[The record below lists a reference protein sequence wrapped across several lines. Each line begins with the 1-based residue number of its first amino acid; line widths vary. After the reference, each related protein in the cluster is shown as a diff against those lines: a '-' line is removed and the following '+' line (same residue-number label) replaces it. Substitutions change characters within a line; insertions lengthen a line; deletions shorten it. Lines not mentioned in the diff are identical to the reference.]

1 MIKNI
6 RTFYSNINYIEKSLF
21 IIIAFFPISLILGNF
36 FINLTFLLIAVIFII
51 DLSLNKNFSFLKDI
65 TFWLLI
71 IFFLSLLV
79 NIFFSIDSAQSLPRV
94 LKVLIMIPF
103 IIQMKKL
110 TNKYSIEFEKIIF
123 SFWSVIFFVV
133 TLDVLFE
140 IIFGF
145 NSIGFSTSLDGR
157 IASFFGE
164 ELIVG
169 SFFYIFSLFFI
180 SYFLKFYNNY
190 KKIAL
195 IIIFIFIFISFLIG
209 ERANFIKFFITIL
222 FIYLFI
228 LEIKFKKKIFGITLL
243 FIVMS
248 LFINLNE
255 EAKYRYY
262 LQIKPLYTKD
272 GLNNFLKQSKYGA
285 HYNAAFKIFKEY
297 PVFGVGIKN
306 YRFESSKEK
315 YKNEDYS
322 KTNLR
327 WASHPHQIH
336 FEFLSETG
344 LFGYISFLI
353 FIITSVYLSTK
364 SYLKN
369 KNLFQLTSII
379 YIVVFLIPFL
389 PSGSF
394 FSTYFSSL
402 FWINYAIMMSY
413 IKK

>member
-6 RTFYSNINYIEKSLF
+6 KSFYSNINYIEKSLF
-21 IIIAFFPISLILGNF
+21 ILIAFFPISLILGNF

-51 DLSLNKNFSFLKDI
+51 DLSLNKNLSFLKDI

-79 NIFFSIDSAQSLPRV
+79 NIFFSMDFAQSLPRV

-123 SFWSVIFFVV
+123 GFWSVIFFAV

-145 NSIGFSTSLDGR
+145 NSIGFNTSLAGR

-190 KKIAL
+190 KKITL

-228 LEIKFKKKIFGITLL
+228 LEIKFKKKILGIALL

-255 EAKYRYY
+255 KAKYRYY
-262 LQIKPLYTKD
+262 HQIRALYTD
-272 GLNNFLKQSKYGA
+272 GLSNFLKQSKYGA
-285 HYNAAFKIFKEY
+285 HYNVAFKIFKEY
-297 PVFGVGIKN
+297 PVFGVGIKS

-315 YKNEDYS
+315 YRNEDYS
-322 KTNLR
+322 ATNSR

>member
-6 RTFYSNINYIEKSLF
+6 KSFYSNINYIEKSLF
-21 IIIAFFPISLILGNF
+21 ILIAFFPISLILGNF

-71 IFFLSLLV
+71 IFFLSVLV
-79 NIFFSIDSAQSLPRV
+79 NVFFSIDAVPSLPRV
-94 LKVLIMIPF
+94 IKVLIMIPF
-103 IIQMKKL
+103 VIQMKKL

-123 SFWSVIFFVV
+123 GFWSVIFFVV

-145 NSIGFSTSLDGR
+145 NSIGFNTSLEGR

-180 SYFLKFYNNY
+180 SYFLKFYNNH
-190 KKIAL
+190 KKTAL

-228 LEIKFKKKIFGITLL
+228 LEIKFKKKILGIILL

-248 LFINLNE
+248 LFINLNK

-262 LQIKPLYTKD
+262 LQIESLYTD
-272 GLNNFLKQSKYGA
+272 GLNSFLKQSKYGA

-306 YRFESSKEK
+306 YRVESSKEK
-315 YKNEDYS
+315 YINENYS
-322 KTNLR
+322 ATHYR
-327 WASHPHQIH
+327 WATHPHQIH

-353 FIITSVYLSTK
+353 FIITSAYLSTK